1 VDVDRWPEEPAVP
14 AQIIPER
21 FREAV
26 SYLCRKPVEQ
36 TPAYEILAGARE
48 TGVDPFLLAAL
59 MSERSRCRPKLQTRG
74 GFGLLLL
81 QPSMYLKPGAP
92 ELPVHDDEWRPANL
106 LSARANVSLAAR
118 LMRMWQEQH
127 HALDL
132 AFGGVAHRSAVS
144 HFFWGDQVDSSGS
157 EDMVLTARRRLLKR
171 YLGHVE
177 EPRLS
182 DLGVAVVPP
191 LEAAPRVATSG
202 PGDDRDR
209 GARSHRGLDLVATPG
224 EPIRAVA
231 DGRVIFAGVNLIN
244 NTRYGPIPPS
254 RIGRYTNQNLG
265 RGGIYLCIRHVP
277 NDPEKPQ
284 RVVTCYMHLERYFV
298 GTGEQVT
305 AGQTIGLVGR
315 SGIKR
320 SPPHLHFEVR
330 VDNRFEDPAR
340 LFTESVIPPVDTL
353 TYRYTLRAKRARAA
367 RARAM
372 RQIPT
377 ATINLSPKS

>member
-1 VDVDRWPEEPAVP
+1 VDVQRWPTEPAVP
-14 AQIIPER
+14 AQINPER

-26 SYLCRKPVEQ
+26 AYLCRKPVEQ
-36 TPAYEILAGARE
+36 TPAYEVLAAARE
-48 TGVDPFLLAAL
+48 ADVDPFLLAAL
-59 MSERSRCRPKLQTRG
+59 MSERSRCRPKLQSRN

-81 QPSMYLKPGAP
+81 QPQMYLRRGAP

-106 LSARANVSLAAR
+106 LSARANMSLGAR
-118 LMRMWQEQH
+118 LLRMWQEQH
-127 HALDL
+127 TALDL

-144 HFFWGDQVDSSGS
+144 HFYWGDQVDSSGV
-157 EDMVLTARRRLLKR
+157 EDMVLTARRRLLVR
-171 YLGHVE
+171 YLGQVE
-177 EPRLS
+177 EPKATE
-182 DLGVAVVPP
+182 LGVAVVPP
-191 LEAAPRVATSG
+191 LEASPRVATSG

-209 GARSHRGLDLVATPG
+209 GARSHKGLDLVASPG

-231 DGRVIFAGVNLIN
+231 DGRVIFAGVNLID

-254 RIGRYTNQNLG
+254 RIGRYSNQNLG
-265 RGGIYLCIRHVP
+265 RGGIYLCIRHDGGE
-277 NDPEKPQ
+277 NAQK
-284 RVVTCYMHLERYFV
+284 VVTCYMHLDRYFV
-298 GTGEQVT
+298 GAGEDVR

-330 VDNRFEDPAR
+330 VDNRHEDPWR

-353 TYRYTLRAKRARAA
+353 TYRYTLRAKRARL
-367 RARAM
+367 RAKTV

-377 ATINLSPKS
+377 ATINISPKF